1 MFFYIYKALRKI
13 SNSIIS
19 IYDKLATVVIFHGNR
34 VKYGSFRTIGTPS
47 IVVSRGAK
55 GIKIGENLAMN
66 NGMKGSPIGC
76 MERCT
81 MFVSPNAE
89 ITIGNNVGM
98 SQTALV
104 AIDSTITIGNNV
116 KIGGG
121 TQLLTSD
128 FHALDYK
135 IRQTDDDMKHRK
147 SAPIVIEDDAFI
159 GTRSIILKGVTIGA
173 RSIIGAGSV
182 VTRSI
187 PADEVWAGNP
197 AKFIKRL

>member
-34 VKYGSFRTIGTPS
+34 VKYGSFRTIGTPY

-55 GIKIGENLAMN
+55 GITIGENFAMN

-76 MERCT
+76 VEHCT
-81 MFVSPNAE
+81 MFVSPDAE

-98 SQTALV
+98 SHTALV
-104 AIDSTITIGNNV
+104 AVDSTITIGNNV
-116 KIGGG
+116 KIGVGAR
-121 TQLLTSD
+121 LLTSD

-135 IRQTDDDMKHRK
+135 IRQTDDDVKHRK

-197 AKFIKRL
+197 AKFIKR